1 MNPAMTTFGDLPEQ
15 PGQNYPNNDCEFIC
29 GCAEFQVHVFMKD
42 PKPMTGDKLENDK
55 QSAKSWYWWG
65 IPTFFRCDWNEDPAA
80 CDIAL
85 IGVPHS
91 SGNGS
96 TERDQHLG
104 PRAVRNVSGFY
115 RRAHAIHNFA
125 PFDVARVYDLGD
137 VPLPEAMNNEA
148 CVRDIESYFERLDAA
163 GTRPVSI
170 GGDHSITGPII
181 KALAGPNRKTTSGK
195 PCALIH
201 FDAHTDS
208 YENMP
213 HWLGAKRSAAHW
225 AAYTAREGAV
235 DPQRSVQI
243 GMRGHPS
250 SLIHGGKVGSS
261 SEVLGYRVVPM
272 AEFEE
277 LGIEKSV
284 ALIRERVGSG
294 PAYITFD
301 LDCLD
306 PSVAPGVSNLEP
318 GFGGFSIREATR
330 ILQGLRGLDII
341 GADVVCL
348 MPTKDSPNQITAQVA
363 MVMMFELISLIA
375 SRTA

>member
-1 MNPAMTTFGDLPEQ
+1 MSDDLEADRKSSQ
-15 PGQNYPNNDCEFIC
+15 
-29 GCAEFQVHVFMKD
+29 
-42 PKPMTGDKLENDK
+42 
-55 QSAKSWYWWG
+55 SWYWWG
-65 IPTFFRCDWNEDPAA
+65 IPTFFRCPWNEDPAA
-80 CDIAL
+80 ADIAL
-85 IGVPHS
+85 VGVPHS

-115 RRAHAIHNFA
+115 RRAHGVHGFS
-125 PFDVARVYDLGD
+125 PWDVARVNDLGD

-148 CVRDIESYFERLDAA
+148 SVRDIEAFYARLDQA
-163 GTRPVSI
+163 GTRPVSA
-170 GGDHSITGPII
+170 GGDHSITGPIL
-181 KALAGPNRKTTSGK
+181 KAIAGPGRKLSGGK

-208 YENMP
+208 YDNLP

-225 AAYTAREGAV
+225 AAYTVNEGAV
-235 DPQRSVQI
+235 DPSRSVQI

-250 SLIHGGKVGSS
+250 SSIHAGGVGGSS
-261 SEVLGYRVVPM
+261 RALGYKVITM

-277 LGIEKSV
+277 LGIAET
-284 ALIRERVGSG
+284 LRIIRARVGG
-294 PAYITFD
+294 MPAYITFD

-330 ILQGLRGLDII
+330 LLQGLKGLDII
-341 GADVVCL
+341 GGDAVCL

-363 MVMMFELISLIA
+363 MVVMFEIIALIA
-375 SRTA
+375 ARKVKE